1 MREQEHGDRA
11 RRLSAVMRFVAQMRD
26 TPGETELVDSLV
38 QAAAVWYDL
47 DARAYRR
54 GLDGR
59 YELAV
64 HLPGA
69 DVADD
74 PGTLDGCDL
83 VSRDAACR
91 VASLSELEQLGWHG
105 QQAEMLLLPV
115 AAADTIRWII
125 AIAGTVDHET
135 EDLLLLVCRTAGGV
149 IERQDAKRAGEVGS
163 RLGRRMSQGRES
175 FQSRARGLVEE
186 IGALLGAA
194 GVRLSVRAGERRPL
208 TLALA
213 GGPWDGSPPPAID
226 AGASVLDAGRLTFGL
241 ALGNE
246 GVGILEIVA
255 RPGLLFGLEEVA
267 TAAAAANA
275 VGAWL
280 CGVSSSAG
288 RLREIEGLAVPPPFE
303 REIQTELD
311 RARRLSLKGGVLV
324 ATVPGMA
331 PAPTVLS
338 AVIQVVRS
346 ELRSSDLLGQL
357 AGGDIAAVLVRT
369 SREGVA
375 RAAVRVRQ
383 RLDAMARE
391 RRLPAVVVGHAMYPG
406 AGPDSPSSLVARAR
420 HEAGLTFSN

>member
-1 MREQEHGDRA
+1 MREQEHGDRT
-11 RRLSAVMRFVAQMRD
+11 RRLAAVMRFIAQMRD
-26 TPGETELVDSLV
+26 VPGEEPLVESLI

-59 YELAV
+59 FRLAI

-74 PGTLDGCDL
+74 PVTLDARPVLTG
-83 VSRDAACR
+83 DAPCR
-91 VASLSELEQLGWHG
+91 LTSLSELEQLGWRG
-105 QQAEMLLLPV
+105 QQIEVLLLPV
-115 AAADTIRWII
+115 PVAETVRWIV
-125 AIAGTVDHET
+125 AVSGPVDRDV
-135 EDLLLLVCRTAGGV
+135 EDLLLLVCRTAGAA
-149 IERQDAKRAGEVGS
+149 IERQDARRARDVAAC
-163 RLGRRMSQGRES
+163 LGRRMSRGREA
-175 FQSRARGLVEE
+175 FQARARGLVEE
-186 IGALLGAA
+186 VCLLLSAGAG
-194 GVRLSVRAGERRPL
+194 RLSVRVGDRRAL
-208 TLALA
+208 TLATT
-213 GGPWDGSPPPAID
+213 GDGWDGSTPPAIQ
-226 AGASVLDAGRLTFGL
+226 AGSATLEPSRLVFGL

-246 GVGILEIVA
+246 GVGIFEIAAVPERPFTPERAVA
-255 RPGLLFGLEEVA
+255 ARS
-267 TAAAAANA
+267 AADA

-288 RLREIEGLAVPPPFE
+288 RLHEEAGRAAPPFE

-324 ATVPGMA
+324 ASVPGMA
-331 PAPTVLS
+331 PDPAVLS
-338 AVIQVVRS
+338 GVIQVVRT

-369 SREGVA
+369 SSDGVA

-383 RLDAMARE
+383 RLDALARE
-391 RRLPAVVVGHAMYPG
+391 RRLPAVVVGHALYPG
-406 AGPDSPSSLVARAR
+406 AGADSPSSLVARAR

>member
-1 MREQEHGDRA
+1 MREQEHGDRT
-11 RRLSAVMRFVAQMRD
+11 RRLAAVMRFVAQMRD
-26 TPGETELVDSLV
+26 APGETELIDSLV
-38 QAAAVWYDL
+38 QAAAVWFDL

-59 YELAV
+59 DTLTV

-69 DVADD
+69 DLADD
-74 PGTLDGCDL
+74 PGTVAVGDL

-91 VASLSELEQLGWHG
+91 VSSLSELEQLGWRG
-105 QQAEMLLLPV
+105 QQTELLLLPV
-115 AAADTIRWII
+115 MAADRIRWVL
-125 AIAGTVDHET
+125 AIPGSVDHET

-149 IERQDAKRAGEVGS
+149 IERQDARRAQEIGA
-163 RLGRRMSQGRES
+163 RLGRRMSEGRES
-175 FQSRARGLVEE
+175 FQARVRGLVEE
-186 IGALLGAA
+186 LEAVFGAS
-194 GVRLSVRAGERRPL
+194 GVRLSVRAGGRRPL
-208 TLALA
+208 TLASV
-213 GGPWDGSPPPAID
+213 GGPWNGSVPPPLD
-226 AGASVLDAGRLTFGL
+226 AGAGVLEAGRLAFGL

-246 GVGILEIVA
+246 GVGVLEIA
-255 RPGLLFGLEEVA
+255 GRPGIPFGIHEAAVA
-267 TAAAAANA
+267 GAAAGA

-280 CGVSSSAG
+280 SGVSSSAG
-288 RLREIEGLAVPPPFE
+288 RLREVEDLAAPPPFE

-324 ATVPGMA
+324 ATVPGL
-331 PAPTVLS
+331 PSDPGVLS

-369 SREGVA
+369 SSDGVA
-375 RAAVRVRQ
+375 SAAVRVRQ

-406 AGPDSPSSLVARAR
+406 AGGDSPLSLVARAR
-420 HEAGLTFSN
+420 REAGLTFSN